1 MDMTLGF
8 TKANSLST
16 CVFFSIFPAFP
27 ELFSWQFTPFTARCS
42 ATRRHL
48 FGICLCEVARSGP
61 GEVILR
67 KTRFEFVE
75 TGFAPIEMG
84 KTMGK
89 TMGKRTIFPSNSERW
104 LKHPNHGT
112 QRSVNLRAN
121 HSNMDNEW
129 CRSLHFEQVD
139 PTWDD
144 DSWQLCLGSLEST
157 NERWRLK
164 SYGLF
169 IGMEWSHQWWW
180 CACKCTYIYI
190 LVHTH
195 IYIVYFSST
204 EKDRNVRPP
213 GKKKTDSSGDK
224 ELVLAAVRQEGM
236 ALEYASE
243 ELKASGHWGTGRED
257 ISGK

>member
-1 MDMTLGF
+1 M
-8 TKANSLST
+8 
-16 CVFFSIFPAFP
+16 CFFSIFPAFP

-89 TMGKRTIFPSNSERW
+89 TMGKRTIFRSNSERW

-144 DSWQLCLGSLEST
+144 DSWRLCLGSLEST

-190 LVHTH
+190 YISTHTY

-213 GKKKTDSSGDK
+213 GKKNWFLRRQGVGAGSSSARGDGAWICK
-224 ELVLAAVRQEGM
+224 WRVKGIR
-236 ALEYASE
+236 AL
-243 ELKASGHWGTGRED
+243 GHWARGYQWKIT
-257 ISGK
+257 ILYN